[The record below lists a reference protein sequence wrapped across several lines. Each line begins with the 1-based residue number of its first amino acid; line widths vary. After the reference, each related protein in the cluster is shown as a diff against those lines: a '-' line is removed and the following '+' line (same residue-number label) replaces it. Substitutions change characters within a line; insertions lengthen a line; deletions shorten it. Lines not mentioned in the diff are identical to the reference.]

1 MGAIVYCVGVKDF
14 NQTQVR
20 GHRSIN
26 ADTLKCILVIGSL
39 LLQLATI
46 ADTIEHV
53 FPVWGG
59 FQSLRGIIDS
69 VQHIHMTRE
78 RCANNTSLKR
88 FGDCIGFA
96 FPQRSSRSRASRSSQ
111 PSRPACAQ
119 EVRGVKSEGSPSL
132 LGQRTVTVCD
142 CVRWPSPKA
151 SGVEHRVG

>member
-26 ADTLKCILVIGSL
+26 ADTPKCILVIGST

-69 VQHIHMTRE
+69 VRHIHTTPE
-78 RCANNTSLKR
+78 RRANNMSLKMS
-88 FGDCIGFA
+88 I
-96 FPQRSSRSRASRSSQ
+96 
-111 PSRPACAQ
+111 
-119 EVRGVKSEGSPSL
+119 
-132 LGQRTVTVCD
+132 
-142 CVRWPSPKA
+142 W
-151 SGVEHRVG
+151 

>member
-20 GHRSIN
+20 GHRSMN
-26 ADTLKCILVIGSL
+26 ADTPKCIVVIGSL

-69 VQHIHMTRE
+69 VRHIYTMR
-78 RCANNTSLKR
+78 RCANDVVIVSGLLFLEDHQEVVHR
-88 FGDCIGFA
+88 DPG
-96 FPQRSSRSRASRSSQ
+96 SRAVQR
-111 PSRPACAQ
+111 
-119 EVRGVKSEGSPSL
+119 VR
-132 LGQRTVTVCD
+132 R
-142 CVRWPSPKA
+142 R
-151 SGVEHRVG
+151 